1 MNTYLLM
8 PSNKPEKKFMIITP
22 DGKKT
27 IYFGAAN
34 FSDMTQH
41 KNPLRRAKYLQRH
54 QKRENYTASG
64 INTPGFWARYL
75 LWSEPSIKKAIKLIE
90 EKFNINIYYR
100 K

>member
-1 MNTYLLM
+1 MNTYALLK
-8 PSNKPEKKFMIITP
+8 SNKPEKKFMIITP

-27 IYFGAAN
+27 IYIGSAN

-41 KNPLRRAKYLQRH
+41 KNPLRRENYLRRH
-54 QKRENYTASG
+54 EKRENWEASG
-64 INTPGFWARYL
+64 INTPGWWARHL
-75 LWSEPSIKKAIKLIE
+75 LWSEPSIKKAIKYIE